1 MATSTVSIR
10 GQLVIPQK
18 MRKKYNINPR
28 SKVRW
33 IDTGGVL
40 ILVPMTEEPITSSRG
55 MLKGTKV
62 STHSYLKE
70 KEAEKSLEE
79 RKLKRGEKNA

>member
-1 MATSTVSIR
+1 MATSTVSVR
-10 GQLVIPQK
+10 GQLVIPLK
-18 MRKKYNINPR
+18 MRKKYNINPH

-33 IDTGGVL
+33 IDTGEVL

-70 KEAEKSLEE
+70 KKEEKSLEE
-79 RKLKRGEKNA
+79 RKLRRGEKNV